1 MVSRTIELVCF
12 DLGGVLVECVDGWTE
27 ACARAGI
34 SSSALLEDPTRR
46 DEMIEASCRFETG
59 EFATEQFVDALG
71 RCINYDRDQVRAV
84 LEAWLI
90 DLYPGVAELLEQLRG
105 RGVATACLTNC
116 NAIHWEQLRDPNS
129 RFAALG
135 TLDHHFASHLTA
147 ARKPDPLA
155 FENVEQ
161 CLRVPAECILFFDDR
176 EENIA
181 GAVWQHWQTQLINP
195 DQDPVHQLDKYLK
208 RHNVL

>member
-1 MVSRTIELVCF
+1 
-12 DLGGVLVECVDGWTE
+12 
-27 ACARAGI
+27 
-34 SSSALLEDPTRR
+34 
-46 DEMIEASCRFETG
+46 
-59 EFATEQFVDALG
+59 
-71 RCINYDRDQVRAV
+71 
-84 LEAWLI
+84 
-90 DLYPGVAELLEQLRG
+90 
-105 RGVATACLTNC
+105 
-116 NAIHWEQLRDPNS
+116 
-129 RFAALG
+129 
-135 TLDHHFASHLTA
+135 FASHLTA